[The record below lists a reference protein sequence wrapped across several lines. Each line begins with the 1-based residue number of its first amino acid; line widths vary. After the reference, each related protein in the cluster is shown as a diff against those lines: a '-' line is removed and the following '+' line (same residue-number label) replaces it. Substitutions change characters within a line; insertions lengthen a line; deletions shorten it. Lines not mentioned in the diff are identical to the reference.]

1 MTNVGDIVT
10 VDDANNADTKVP
22 AIVTAVADDGSV
34 SLTVFGTSDVVE
46 KRHAVTLDTDDEDA
60 DEDTDVEPFVE
71 PIPAASGRRA
81 KSTTFDD
88 GTN

>member
-10 VDDANNADTKVP
+10 VDDAYNADSKVP

-34 SLTVFGTSDVVE
+34 SLFVFGTSDVVE
-46 KRHAVTLDTDDEDA
+46 KRHAVTLDTDDDDTETD
-60 DEDTDVEPFVE
+60 DEPEFVE
-71 PIPAASGRRA
+71 PTATSGRRA
-81 KSTTFDD
+81 KTATTFDD